1 VCVIVPLVPVIVMT
15 KVPVVAVPEALNVMV
30 DVPVPPE
37 TRVTVTGLNVAVVP
51 LGGVVLVSVIV
62 PLNPFSEVSVIVD
75 VPLLPCRIVTVVG
88 EALMLKSGGAVVVTV
103 SVTVAE

>member
-1 VCVIVPLVPVIVMT
+1 MVMV
-15 KVPVVAVPEALNVMV
+15 KVPVVAVGAALKVIV

-51 LGGVVLVSVIV
+51 AGGADLVNVIV
-62 PLNPFSEVSVIVD
+62 PLNPFSEVNVIVE
-75 VPLLPCRIVTVVG
+75 VPLVPWMIVTVVG

-103 SVTVAE
+103 RVTVAE